1 MGYYTGKIMGVQ
13 AGISPEIDAY
23 INGLTTPLSDAQVS
37 KLDTFVTSVKTG
49 FGISA
54 LSDVFDIMYIL
65 GGETEESS
73 LRNLVK
79 RMHDGIIIGYTTFTP
94 FEGVKGAGGKI
105 NTNYEIS
112 TQSVNLSQNN
122 SSMGFYSRTGGGGG
136 NTIEMG
142 ADESNPYIIFQAA
155 FNGTKCYVEM
165 SNNIGTG
172 IANTSRLGFFSASR
186 LNSNNYIVYKNGSQL
201 GVENI
206 LSGTIVDSNLY
217 LLGANTGFSSDIQM
231 AFAFA
236 GRGLTGNETLTLTNA
251 IEAYMDSNGK
261 GVI

>member
-1 MGYYTGKIMGVQ
+1 MGVQ
-13 AGISPEIDAY
+13 AGIRPEIDAY

-49 FGISA
+49 LGISA
-54 LSDVFDIMYIL
+54 LSDAFDVMYIL
-65 GGETEESS
+65 AGETQESS

-79 RMHDGIIIGYTTFTP
+79 RSHDATIIDSTIFTP

-105 NTNYEIS
+105 NTNYNIS
-112 TQSVNLSQNN
+112 TQRENVSQNN
-122 SSMGFYSRTGGGGG
+122 FSMGFYSRTGGSDD

-142 ADESNPYIIFQAA
+142 VIISNPYILFQVA
-155 FNGTKCYVEM
+155 FNGSKCYVEM

-172 IANTSRLGFFSASR
+172 IANTSRLGFYSASR

-201 GVENI
+201 VVENI
-206 LSGTIVDSNLY
+206 LSETIGNSNLY
-217 LLGANTGFSSDIQM
+217 LLGANTGYTSNIQM

-236 GRGLTGNETLTLTNA
+236 GRGLTENETLALTNA

-261 GVI
+261 GVL